1 MSSYLPSRSSANYR
15 RTIARATNVQ
25 PIAPGAR
32 LQDPGLAPAPNVRPL
47 FQFLAFGLILIL
59 GSLQFLLPVTH
70 FRNPSDP
77 FRNWVPF
84 KTSSSP
90 LTKIEASRNGD
101 SGGDNGMV
109 HVVSW
114 MDCLDLRLLAVL
126 ANSTLSSSRYPDLVH
141 FHFFIPGGNEDKVSF
156 YKLKV
161 LFPHSN
167 LQIHGQDEVK
177 ELHATAVRGVQYN
190 ETSLE
195 EIVPFLIPIVHHFL
209 NKFIFVSANVIM
221 KGKVEDLIGVDLTNY
236 AVAAAEDCNEK
247 LSTYVNSDVLDA
259 IQRSASKPWVPER
272 PYVKDSCIPDLRVL
286 LFDANKL
293 EKDYMEA
300 ILWWS
305 KVLNLRE
312 RFCILHFAFHISL
325 FSFADLVV
333 SFFSFC

>member
-1 MSSYLPSRSSANYR
+1 M
-15 RTIARATNVQ
+15 Q
-25 PIAPGAR
+25 
-32 LQDPGLAPAPNVRPL
+32 
-47 FQFLAFGLILIL
+47 
-59 GSLQFLLPVTH
+59 
-70 FRNPSDP
+70 
-77 FRNWVPF
+77 
-84 KTSSSP
+84 
-90 LTKIEASRNGD
+90 
-101 SGGDNGMV
+101 
-109 HVVSW
+109 
-114 MDCLDLRLLAVL
+114 
-126 ANSTLSSSRYPDLVH
+126 
-141 FHFFIPGGNEDKVSF
+141 
-156 YKLKV
+156 
-161 LFPHSN
+161 
-167 LQIHGQDEVK
+167 
-177 ELHATAVRGVQYN
+177 
-190 ETSLE
+190 
-195 EIVPFLIPIVHHFL
+195 
-209 NKFIFVSANVIM
+209 
-221 KGKVEDLIGVDLTNY
+221 GKVEDLIGVDLTNY